1 MYIADLHIHSRYSRA
16 TSRECTP
23 EHLELWARRK
33 GIHIVGTG
41 DFTHPAWRE
50 ELKEKLTPAED
61 GLYVLKEEYRI
72 SDGITPDTFLP
83 RFVITGEISSIYKK
97 NDRVRKVHSLI
108 LLPGLEA
115 AEVVSK
121 KLELIGNIHSD
132 GRPILGLDCHSL
144 LEILLELCP
153 ESVYVPAHIWT
164 PHFSLFGAFSGFD
177 TVEECFEDLSPYIHA
192 METGLSSDPPMIW
205 RVSALDKYQLISNSD
220 AHSPA
225 KLGREANLLDIP
237 LSYAGLREAIQT
249 GKGLYG
255 TIEFFPEE
263 GKYHMDGHR
272 KCNLCLTPQETEKYN
287 RICPVCGKKI
297 TIGVSHR
304 IEQLSDRC
312 EGFVRENAK
321 AFESLVPLPEVIGAS
336 MGRSAESRVVQK
348 EYQNLLLRLGPEFE
362 ILRTIPTEEIQRVT
376 GSRIAEGIGRLR
388 AGEVERIP
396 GFDGEY
402 GTIQLFREEE
412 LASAEGQLDFF
423 SMLRVGQEEKKKT
436 EIVREIAVS
445 AKKMQKAAPELIPA
459 PALTSVSSAAQLNPL
474 QEEAVRAVD
483 RRIAVIAG
491 PGTGKTKTLISHLLY
506 LLRERRVKP
515 GEITA
520 VTFTNQAAAEMRER
534 LQKQL
539 GGRRKLQSMQIGTFH
554 AICLNVLKA
563 RGLEFSLIDETEA
576 AEKARCVIEENGLTV
591 KPRVFLEQISRIK
604 SGIEEFED
612 VELQRAFEL
621 YQEKLKSSRQMD
633 FDDLLL
639 ETVKLMECEDAQS
652 KKPFTYLL
660 VDEFQ
665 DINPLQYRLMK
676 AWNEGGR
683 ELFVI
688 GDPDQSI
695 YGFRGADSG
704 CFARLSQEFGEVRI
718 VRLVE
723 NYRSAPEILNAAL
736 GVISRNPG
744 EARILHANCETGG
757 PVRLVKAGSEMGE
770 AIFVAKEISRLAGG
784 IGMLE
789 ADEAAETM
797 QDGKLRGFG
806 EIAVLYRTHRQGE
819 LLEKCL
825 RQEGI
830 PYVVAGR
837 ESFLADETVR
847 ASLEFFRYLENPAAL
862 SERGPCLRTLWNLD
876 ENEISLA
883 VMDGMAEK
891 LRPAFQKKK
900 PQKFLELWMQEMQLE
915 ENGAM
920 KKLAGMTVFYQTMT
934 EFLSALCLG
943 VESDLKR
950 CGGRHYTAETV
961 TLMTLHG
968 SKGLEFP
975 VTFVYGVREG
985 MIPYESEKHPADQE
999 EERRLFYVGMTRAK
1013 EQLIVT
1019 TSGEESG
1026 FLVDLPEETIRRED
1040 ESRRKK
1046 RESCRQMSL
1055 FDYMS

>member
-72 SDGITPDTFLP
+72 SDGITPDSFLP

-237 LSYAGLREAIQT
+237 LSYEGLREAIQT

-1055 FDYMS
+1055 FDYIS

>member
-1 MYIADLHIHSRYSRA
+1 M
-16 TSRECTP
+16 
-23 EHLELWARRK
+23 
-33 GIHIVGTG
+33 
-41 DFTHPAWRE
+41 
-50 ELKEKLTPAED
+50 
-61 GLYVLKEEYRI
+61 
-72 SDGITPDTFLP
+72 
-83 RFVITGEISSIYKK
+83 
-97 NDRVRKVHSLI
+97 
-108 LLPGLEA
+108 
-115 AEVVSK
+115 
-121 KLELIGNIHSD
+121 
-132 GRPILGLDCHSL
+132 
-144 LEILLELCP
+144 
-153 ESVYVPAHIWT
+153 
-164 PHFSLFGAFSGFD
+164 
-177 TVEECFEDLSPYIHA
+177 
-192 METGLSSDPPMIW
+192 
-205 RVSALDKYQLISNSD
+205 
-220 AHSPA
+220 
-225 KLGREANLLDIP
+225 
-237 LSYAGLREAIQT
+237 
-249 GKGLYG
+249 
-255 TIEFFPEE
+255 
-263 GKYHMDGHR
+263 
-272 KCNLCLTPQETEKYN
+272 
-287 RICPVCGKKI
+287 
-297 TIGVSHR
+297 
-304 IEQLSDRC
+304 
-312 EGFVRENAK
+312 
-321 AFESLVPLPEVIGAS
+321 
-336 MGRSAESRVVQK
+336 
-348 EYQNLLLRLGPEFE
+348 
-362 ILRTIPTEEIQRVT
+362 
-376 GSRIAEGIGRLR
+376 
-388 AGEVERIP
+388 
-396 GFDGEY
+396 
-402 GTIQLFREEE
+402 
-412 LASAEGQLDFF
+412 
-423 SMLRVGQEEKKKT
+423 
-436 EIVREIAVS
+436 
-445 AKKMQKAAPELIPA
+445 
-459 PALTSVSSAAQLNPL
+459 
-474 QEEAVRAVD
+474 
-483 RRIAVIAG
+483 
-491 PGTGKTKTLISHLLY
+491 
-506 LLRERRVKP
+506 
-515 GEITA
+515 
-520 VTFTNQAAAEMRER
+520 
-534 LQKQL
+534 
-539 GGRRKLQSMQIGTFH
+539 
-554 AICLNVLKA
+554 
-563 RGLEFSLIDETEA
+563 
-576 AEKARCVIEENGLTV
+576 
-591 KPRVFLEQISRIK
+591 
-604 SGIEEFED
+604 
-612 VELQRAFEL
+612 
-621 YQEKLKSSRQMD
+621 
-633 FDDLLL
+633 
-639 ETVKLMECEDAQS
+639 
-652 KKPFTYLL
+652 
-660 VDEFQ
+660 
-665 DINPLQYRLMK
+665 
-676 AWNEGGR
+676 
-683 ELFVI
+683 
-688 GDPDQSI
+688 
-695 YGFRGADSG
+695 
-704 CFARLSQEFGEVRI
+704 RI

-744 EARILHANCETGG
+744 EARMLHANCETGG

-797 QDGKLRGFG
+797 QDGKLRGVG

-1055 FDYMS
+1055 FDYIS

>member
-72 SDGITPDTFLP
+72 SDGITPDSFLP

-237 LSYAGLREAIQT
+237 LSYEGLREAIQT

-1046 RESCRQMSL
+1046 RESCRQMRL
-1055 FDYMS
+1055 FDYIS